1 MLIPTPTHLSWTTHP
16 PVLIMERMLG
26 CCSLTIL
33 PEITGCRLSRTIII
47 TLTCHYA
54 LQWQRKALSPSLAL
68 PCCLVLTVHQ
78 TQSRDPRDRPS
89 TQMKRMILLNL
100 AGLAVKSHESSL
112 PQISHLP
119 HRVSPVLEFTSLACN
134 GRFILLRSTEPTV
147 NLSQYSRTRKIRCDG
162 AKPQCHNCSRR
173 SKNGDD
179 CSYDAVPKRRG
190 PDKTPG
196 ARQRMAREARAGSEG
211 GVIAARRRRRN
222 KSEMSS
228 NTRSDQTVNT
238 DLGPHANPP
247 ISFSNI
253 PAPVIDPQLT
263 GMSLFPTEASGGSNS
278 FQPLPLNVPTD
289 AVALVAPSDHEALY
303 HMTSTQVPT

>member
-1 MLIPTPTHLSWTTHP
+1 
-16 PVLIMERMLG
+16 MERILG
-26 CCSLTIL
+26 HCSLTIL
-33 PEITGCRLSRTIII
+33 PEITGYRLSRTIII
-47 TLTCHYA
+47 PLTCHYA

-68 PCCLVLTVHQ
+68 PCCPVLTVHQ
-78 TQSRDPRDRPS
+78 TQNRDPRDRPS
-89 TQMKRMILLNL
+89 SQVKRMILLNL

-112 PQISHLP
+112 PQISRLL

-134 GRFILLRSTEPTV
+134 GRSISLRSTEPTV

-211 GVIAARRRRRN
+211 SGIVARRRRRN
-222 KSEMSS
+222 KNGMSS
-228 NTRSDQTVNT
+228 NTHSDQTANS
-238 DLGPHANPP
+238 DLGSHQPHANPP
-247 ISFSNI
+247 ISFPNI

-263 GMSLFPTEASGGSNS
+263 GMSLFPTEASVGSNS
-278 FQPLPLNVPTD
+278 FQPLPLNDLAD

-303 HMTSTQVPT
+303 RMTSTQVPT